1 MSKRRLD
8 TMDIQSLLRRLQ
20 AGDKDR
26 PIARALKINR
36 ATVAKYR
43 TWAEAHHLLEGPLPD
58 LETLHARLKTSLG
71 DANPPQN
78 HSSVEA
84 YRDVIQGLLDQGL
97 GPRTVFEKLGEQIG
111 FSGSESAVYRM
122 CTKLKAARPPEV
134 VVRIETPPGEVAQVD
149 FGEVRQLVDPLTGA
163 LRRTWVFT
171 MVLGWSRHLYA
182 EFVFDQTITT
192 WLLCHQHAFEWF
204 GAVPKR
210 LVLDNL
216 KAAIIQAYTQDQDP
230 EVTRAYAECA
240 EHYGFLIDPCLPR
253 RPQHKGKVERGG
265 VRYVQQSFIPRL
277 EPNTPV
283 PQANAQLGRWLLG
296 RAGLREHGT
305 THEAPLAR
313 FAQEQKV
320 MLPLPTTA
328 YDPAVWKQVKLHR
341 DGHVIFEKAFYS
353 APCRFVGQ
361 TLWLRAGMRE
371 IRLFSSEYALIATHS
386 RATRPGERL
395 TQLDHLPPEK
405 VRGLTATRP
414 SVQAQ
419 ADEIGPAT
427 AQVIADLLAERPVDK
442 LRTALRVLHLAE
454 TYTPARLE
462 AACAR
467 GVAFGDPS
475 LPTLKRILSE
485 KLEVLTLPL
494 PVPSPAETLVFVR
507 PPEEL
512 GRAIAGGT
520 TWN

>member
-1 MSKRRLD
+1 MAHRRLD
-8 TMDIQSLLRRLQ
+8 TMDIQHLLRRLQ
-20 AGDKDR
+20 AGEKDR
-26 PIARALKINR
+26 RIARALKIDR
-36 ATVAKYR
+36 GTVAKYR
-43 TWAEAHHLLEGPLPD
+43 TWAEAQHLLEGPLPD
-58 LETLHARLKTSLG
+58 LETLHAMLKASFG
-71 DANPPQN
+71 DGNPPQN

-84 YRDVIQGLLDQGL
+84 YRDVIQGLVDQGL
-97 GPRTVFEKLGEQIG
+97 GPRTVYEKLGEHIG
-111 FSGSESAVYRM
+111 FHGSESAVYRL
-122 CTKLKAARPPEV
+122 CVKLKAARPPEV
-134 VVRIETPPGEVAQVD
+134 VVRIETSPGEVAQID
-149 FGEVRQLVDPLTGA
+149 FGEVRQLLDPLTGQP
-163 LRRTWVFT
+163 RRTWVFT
-171 MVLGWSRHLYA
+171 MVLGWSRHMFA
-182 EFVFDQTITT
+182 EFVFDQTIPT

-210 LVLDNL
+210 LILDNL
-216 KAAIIQAYTQDQDP
+216 KAAIIKAYTQDQDP

-265 VRYVQQSFIPRL
+265 VRYVQQSFMPHV
-277 EPNTPV
+277 EPNTPL
-283 PQANAQLGRWLLG
+283 PEANAHLGRWLLG

-341 DGHVIFEKAFYS
+341 DGHVVFEKAFYS

-361 TLWLRAGMRE
+361 TLWLRAGLHE
-371 IRLFSSEYALIATHS
+371 IRLFSSEYALLATHS
-386 RATRPGERL
+386 RATRAGERL
-395 TQLDHLPPEK
+395 TQLDHFPREK
-405 VRGLTATRP
+405 VQGVLATRP

-419 ADEIGPAT
+419 AEQIGPAT
-427 AQVIADLLAERPVDK
+427 AQVIAELLAARPVDK
-442 LRTALRVLHLAE
+442 LRTAVRILRLAE

-462 AACAR
+462 AACVR
-467 GVAFGDPS
+467 GVAFGDTS

-494 PVPSPAETLVFVR
+494 PLSPRAETLTFAR
-507 PPEEL
+507 PADEL
-512 GRAIAGGT
+512 ANAIAGGA

>member
-1 MSKRRLD
+1 MSHRRLD
-8 TMDIQSLLRRLQ
+8 TMDVHNLLRRLQ
-20 AGDKDR
+20 AGEKDR
-26 PIARALKINR
+26 PIARALNVNR

-43 TWAEAHHLLEGPLPD
+43 TWAETQHLLEGPLPD
-58 LETLHARLKTSLG
+58 LETLHVLLKASFG
-71 DANPPQN
+71 DGNPPQN

-111 FSGSESAVYRM
+111 FTGSESAVYRM
-122 CTKLKAARPPEV
+122 CTKLKAAQPPEV

-149 FGEVRQLVDPLTGA
+149 FGEVRKLIDPLTGE

-182 EFVFDQTITT
+182 EFVFDQTIPT
-192 WLLCHQHAFEWF
+192 WLLCHQHAFEFF

-210 LVLDNL
+210 IVLDNL
-216 KAAIIQAYTQDQDP
+216 KAAIIKAYTQDQDP

-253 RPQHKGKVERGG
+253 RPEHKGKVERGG
-265 VRYVQQSFIPRL
+265 VRYVQQSFMPL
-277 EPNTPV
+277 VEPNTPLRV
-283 PQANAQLGRWLLG
+283 ANGQLGRWLLG

-320 MLPLPTTA
+320 LLPLPTTP
-328 YDPAVWKQVKLHR
+328 YDPALWKQVKLHR
-341 DGHVIFEKAFYS
+341 DGHVVFEKAFYS

-361 TLWLRAGMRE
+361 TLWLRAGLRE

-395 TQLDHLPPEK
+395 THLDHLPPEK

-419 ADEIGPAT
+419 AEQIGPAT
-427 AQVIADLLAERPVDK
+427 AQVIADLLAARPVDK
-442 LRTALRVLHLAE
+442 LRTAVRVLHLAE

-462 AACAR
+462 AACVR
-467 GVAFGDPS
+467 GVAFGDTS

-494 PVPSPAETLVFVR
+494 PLSSRTETLAFAR
-507 PPEEL
+507 SADEL
-512 GRAIAGGT
+512 AHAIVGEA

>member
-1 MSKRRLD
+1 
-8 TMDIQSLLRRLQ
+8 MDIQSLLRRLQ

>member
-1 MSKRRLD
+1 MAHRRLE
-8 TMDIQSLLRRLQ
+8 TMDVHHLLRRLQ
-20 AGDKDR
+20 AGEKDR
-26 PIARALKINR
+26 PIARALNVNR

-43 TWAEAHHLLEGPLPD
+43 AWAEAQHLLAGPLPD
-58 LETLHARLKTSLG
+58 LETLHALLKARFG
-71 DANPPQN
+71 DGNPPQN

-84 YRDVIQGLLDQGL
+84 YRDVIQSLLDQGL
-97 GPRTVFEKLGEQIG
+97 GPRSVYEKLGEQIG
-111 FSGSESAVYRM
+111 FNGSESAVYRM

-134 VVRIETPPGEVAQVD
+134 VLRIETPPGEVAQID
-149 FGEVRQLVDPLTGA
+149 FGEVRRLVDPLTGQP
-163 LRRTWVFT
+163 RRTWVFT
-171 MVLGWSRHLYA
+171 MVLGWSRHMFA
-182 EFVFDQTITT
+182 EFVFDQTIPT

-204 GAVPKR
+204 GAVPRR

-253 RPQHKGKVERGG
+253 HPQHKGKVERGG
-265 VRYVQQSFIPRL
+265 VRYVQQSFMPL
-277 EPNTPV
+277 VEPTTALPE
-283 PQANAQLGRWLLG
+283 ANAHLRRWLLG

-320 MLPLPTTA
+320 MLPLPTTP

-341 DGHVIFEKAFYS
+341 DGHVVFEKAFYS

-371 IRLFSSEYALIATHS
+371 IRLFSSEYQLIATHS
-386 RATRPGERL
+386 RAARPGERL
-395 TQLDHLPPEK
+395 TQLDHLPPDK
-405 VRGLTATRP
+405 ARGLTATRP

-419 ADEIGPAT
+419 AEQVGPAT
-427 AQVIADLLAERPVDK
+427 AQIVAELLAARPVDK
-442 LRTALRVLHLAE
+442 LRTALRVLRLAE
-454 TYTPARLE
+454 TYTPTRLE

-467 GVAFGDPS
+467 GLAFSDPS

-494 PVPSPAETLVFVR
+494 PVPAAAETLVFVR